1 METRVNRNIKKKK
14 KYKVKWNNVL
24 TLLIITTCLSTLLY
38 SLTNMVTWYFDNKR
52 TDKQIDEIL
61 KNTEIIETPIEEE
74 VGDNNDTEEET
85 DNTEESNKNNAY
97 WNYMN
102 MNLIYVD
109 FNELKSINNNVKGW
123 VQLNGTNINYPF
135 VQAKDN
141 KYYLT
146 HSFDKSYNKAGWVF
160 LDYRNNINQSE
171 KNTILYAHGRVDS
184 TMFGTLRTIFSSNW
198 YKNKDNHVI
207 KMSTEKENTLWQVFS
222 VYRIKTTSDYLKTQF
237 KNDDEYLSFL
247 NMLKER
253 SQYKF
258 DTKFD
263 KNTQIITLSTC
274 YNKSDKVVMHAKLIK
289 KEARK

>member
-1 METRVNRNIKKKK
+1 METRVNRNVKKKK

-61 KNTEIIETPIEEE
+61 KNTEIIETPVEEE

-85 DNTEESNKNNAY
+85 DEVEENNKNNAY

-263 KNTQIITLSTC
+263 ENTQIITLSTC